1 MAMGAFRRAATSP
14 FLRSV
19 SILSGGSALSMA
31 VPILAAPVLGRLY
44 APAEYGALAQYMA
57 FSSIL
62 AVLSTLQFQHAI
74 IAERSLRA
82 ARQIVWLCL
91 ACAASV
97 ALLVLG
103 GVALTW
109 PLGLSKTA
117 AGAWLWLLPV
127 SVLVAGV
134 TTSGTFMANRMGRY
148 RRMAAVPLLQTLT
161 TVTLS
166 ITLGFAGWGSAGLLS
181 AYFAGQ
187 MLQALALGTFLR
199 GANLGAVPAPA
210 LLWRWARRHWR
221 FPAFTLPTGLASQ
234 LNMQIPIFA
243 LTAIGAHAS
252 VGAFARARQLVSL
265 PVTALGGAVSQVF
278 RREATDLYHKTGS
291 CRALMLRT
299 AGGMF
304 FLGLGPCLLFIAF
317 APWLFTV
324 YLGPSWREA
333 GEIARILAPM
343 LLLQT
348 VVAPVATI
356 YYVVDRQGE
365 DFGLTLVSMIMMAAG
380 MTGAISL
387 GLAPKMIVYIFSG
400 VFSTVYIVY
409 FFRAFSLSERK
420 PQ

>member
-1 MAMGAFRRAATSP
+1 MAMGSFRRVTTSP

-57 FSSIL
+57 FSAIL

-74 IAERSLRA
+74 IAEGSLRA

-91 ACAASV
+91 ACAAGA
-97 ALLVLG
+97 ALLVLV
-103 GVALTW
+103 GVALAW

-117 AGAWLWLLPV
+117 AGAWIWMLPV

-148 RRMAAVPLLQTLT
+148 RRMAAVPFLQTLT

-187 MLQALALGTFLR
+187 MLQALAFVTYLR
-199 GANLGAVPAPA
+199 GASLGTIPAPA
-210 LLWRWARRHWR
+210 LLWRRARRHWK
-221 FPAFTLPTGLASQ
+221 FPAFTLPTGLAGQ
-234 LNMQIPIFA
+234 LNMQIPVFA
-243 LTAIGAHAS
+243 LTALGAHAA
-252 VGAFARARQLVSL
+252 VGSFARARQLVSL

-278 RREATDLYHKTGS
+278 RRDAAKQYHQTGS
-291 CRALMLRT
+291 CRKLMLRT
-299 AGGMF
+299 ASGLF

-324 YLGPSWREA
+324 YLGPKWREA
-333 GEIARILAPM
+333 GEIAQILAPM

-348 VVAPVATI
+348 VVAPVTTI
-356 YYVVDRQGE
+356 YYIVGRQGE
-365 DFGLTLVSMIMMAAG
+365 DFALTLISMAIMATGIVAAVF
-380 MTGAISL
+380 L
-387 GLAPKMIVYIFSG
+387 RFDPKSVILIYSA
-400 VFSTVYIVY
+400 VFSVVYIVY
-409 FFRAFSLSERK
+409 LARSFTLSKR
-420 PQ
+420 PDQ